1 MEADTVFTCSRNINS
16 HRTKMSRP
24 TPIAVVGVAFRLP
37 GGVTNL
43 ENFQDLINNGRSG
56 FVPVPEDRWN
66 RDAFFNTQQNAKS
79 GIPTKHGYFLEED
92 ISKFD
97 ARFFNISPQ
106 EAATMDPKQ
115 RLLLHTTYEALENA
129 GISMEHIKGSNA
141 SVYVSTFTYD
151 FERMGFRDMQALSGF
166 HTTSVGP
173 AILANRLSYFFDLK
187 GPSFT
192 LDTGCVSEDLLRERF

>member
-1 MEADTVFTCSRNINS
+1 
-16 HRTKMSRP
+16 MSWP
-24 TPIAVVGVAFRLP
+24 TPIAVVGVAFCLP
-37 GGVTNL
+37 GGASSL
-43 ENFQDLINNGRSG
+43 ESFQDLVNNGRSG

-66 RDAFFNTQQNAKS
+66 RDAFFNTQQNAKG

-92 ISKFD
+92 ISNFD
-97 ARFFNISPQ
+97 ARFFNISSQ

-115 RLLLHTTYEALENA
+115 RLLLQTTYEALENA
-129 GISMEHIKGSNA
+129 GISMAHVKGSNT

-151 FERMGFRDMQALSGF
+151 FERMGFRDMQTLSGF

-192 LDTGCVSEDLLRERF
+192 LDTGCVSEALPL